1 MPDPGA
7 LVAAWLWPLA
17 RIGAMVMVAPVFGN
31 RAVPARIRV
40 ALALALTLAVA
51 PGIGPLPAIEPFSAE
66 GFLVTAGQLLVGLAL
81 GFSLRLAFAALELA
95 GQQVAHLMGLGFAS
109 LVDPQTGIDV
119 PTVSQ
124 FYVVLGTLVFLGLD
138 GHLILVVVLA
148 ESFHTLPIGLGGI
161 GTDGL
166 WRLAGQAGWLFSASL
181 LIALPVVTSLLIVN
195 LSFGVMSRATPSLNV
210 FTLGFP
216 VALGFGFTLMWV
228 TVPVVAGHL
237 EDLFS
242 RGIGLAATLVGVS
255 R

>member
-1 MPDPGA
+1 
-7 LVAAWLWPLA
+7 
-17 RIGAMVMVAPVFGN
+17 
-31 RAVPARIRV
+31 
-40 ALALALTLAVA
+40 
-51 PGIGPLPAIEPFSAE
+51 
-66 GFLVTAGQLLVGLAL
+66 
-81 GFSLRLAFAALELA
+81 
-95 GQQVAHLMGLGFAS
+95 
-109 LVDPQTGIDV
+109 
-119 PTVSQ
+119 VSQ
-124 FYVVLGTLVFLGLD
+124 FYVVLATLVFLGLD
-138 GHLILVVVLA
+138 GHLILVGVLA

-161 GTDGL
+161 GADGL

-181 LIALPVVTSLLIVN
+181 LIALPVVTALLIVN